1 MAGKSIEAASSP
13 FRTLV
18 WRRAGTRCRSFCA
31 ARRPFLAR
39 EGYAAVAVGRVDG
52 DNEGAA
58 KSMRRLG
65 PSSLESK
72 GIVPFH
78 GADPAPSSLAARGC
92 RSHRRPE
99 ATTRAA
105 AFKGAVHRE
114 MASLPERK
122 TPIRIDM
129 IFLPWCNLE
138 HAKALCT
145 GDGWPPG
152 EDDTGKNRHDFL
164 IPYSNQD
171 SCASILLDGFI
182 SCVFI
187 PRLYV
192 QNLQLFVESF
202 DSDINNACLPHQRE
216 FPDDTE

>member
-105 AFKGAVHRE
+105 AFKGVVHRE

-129 IFLPWCNLE
+129 IFLPRCNLE

-152 EDDTGKNRHDFL
+152 EDDTGTE
-164 IPYSNQD
+164 
-171 SCASILLDGFI
+171 LLAI
-182 SCVFI
+182 SCW
-187 PRLYV
+187 
-192 QNLQLFVESF
+192 
-202 DSDINNACLPHQRE
+202 
-216 FPDDTE
+216 